1 MDKTSRDKRFIR
13 KPIYSGGQKAYKA
26 FIKQQLVYPQEAM
39 DQRVEGFVQLKYDI
53 NHLGKVISAKIIS
66 SLGHGCDEEAIRIVK
81 LLEFEIPK
89 GPRKLKV
96 TFHKTVRI
104 HFKIPVKQAKIQP
117 KRDITNPVVE
127 PTVNYQIIMKKPKV
141 NDSANQESPNRKA
154 KKYTYTITL
163 S

>member
-13 KPIYSGGQKAYKA
+13 KPIYPGGQKAYKA
-26 FIKQQLVYPQEAM
+26 FIMQQLKYPQEAL
-39 DQRVEGFVQLKYDI
+39 DQQVEGFVQLKYDI
-53 NHLGKVISAKIIS
+53 NHLGKVISAKVIS

-104 HFKIPVKQAKIQP
+104 HFKIP
-117 KRDITNPVVE
+117 
-127 PTVNYQIIMKKPKV
+127 KKPIQ
-141 NDSANQESPNRKA
+141 SAPIENSTPAAKEPIVSYHITPSKPKAPHTDHKKIKESEE
-154 KKYTYTITL
+154 KKYNYTITI